1 MMIELLLTESLAMVE
16 LLLFHVL
23 YVDIVEGKRDNNYYN
38 GNLFGHDI
46 SPLTKIKHEEI
57 IQSTKMKIT
66 PR

>member
-1 MMIELLLTESLAMVE
+1 MVE